1 MHNGEEIRITRED
14 RSDGTEVYFLSRL
27 VNGKYKGQYRPMDK
41 SELTMA
47 VVNCLN
53 GFEPQRVHTRLD
65 KLTD

>member
-14 RSDGTEVYFLSRL
+14 RSDGTEVYSLSRL
-27 VNGKYKGQYRPMDK
+27 VNGKYKEQYRPMDK
-41 SELTMA
+41 ADVIMS

-53 GFEPQRVHTRLD
+53 GFEPQRFQTRLD